1 MWNKTFIINFSL
13 RVQRQLHQPEIPEII
28 SGYISHII
36 MPNCSTLRLVG
47 ERDGQK
53 GGLKNFL
60 NWHELTL
67 ICARELN
74 QPDIIKDIILSGAY

>member
-1 MWNKTFIINFSL
+1 
-13 RVQRQLHQPEIPEII
+13 
-28 SGYISHII
+28 